1 MDCSTALERRE
12 RMALAG
18 SALESYQLERLNCL
32 LDQILPANRFYA
44 QRLAQ
49 VRRPIR
55 ALDELAA
62 LPYTFKE
69 SLLTTPVSQGPAH
82 LSDLHTFARAKYVRY
97 HQTSG
102 TRGRP
107 LPVLDTADDWR
118 WWIEC
123 WQYVYDAAEVQARD
137 CVFLAFSFGPFIG
150 FWSAHDAAIARGCM
164 VVPGGGLNTL
174 GRLEL
179 IRSSG
184 ATVVCCTPS
193 YALRL
198 AEVAQQHH
206 VDCAE
211 LGVRVLILAGEPGGS
226 MPAVRQR
233 IESAWGA
240 RVLDHAG
247 ATEVG
252 PWGVGDAAGTGL
264 HIIESEFIAEFISL
278 EHGGPAA
285 EGELSELVLTNLG
298 RVGAPVLR
306 YRTGD
311 LVCPSWTR
319 PGPIRFVHLPGG
331 IHGRVDDMLVIRG
344 VNIFPTAIEQIVRS
358 FPEVVE
364 YRATAHKV
372 HELDQISIEIED
384 RLQQPKRVAEE
395 LRLRL
400 GLKIDVRCVPLG
412 SLPRFEGKGQR
423 LIDQR

>member
-1 MDCSTALERRE
+1 MDCSTPADRRE
-12 RMALAG
+12 LLALAG
-18 SALESYQLERLNCL
+18 SALERYQLDRLNCL
-32 LDQILPANRFYA
+32 IEKILPANRFY
-44 QRLAQ
+44 QDR
-49 VRRPIR
+49 
-55 ALDELAA
+55 LAA
-62 LPYTFKE
+62 LSLPFKSLDEFARLPFTFKDA
-69 SLLTTPVSQGPAH
+69 LLTAPVNSGPAR
-82 LSDLHTFARAKYVRY
+82 LSDIHTFSRDKYVRY

-107 LPVLDTADDWR
+107 LPVLDTSDDWK
-118 WWIEC
+118 WWVEC
-123 WQYVYDAAEVQARD
+123 WQYILDAAEVRADD
-137 CVFLAFSFGPFIG
+137 CVFMAFSFGPFVG
-150 FWSAHDAAIARGCM
+150 FWSAFDAAVNRGCL

-179 IRSSG
+179 LRNSG
-184 ATVVCCTPS
+184 ATIVCCTPS

-198 AEVAQQHH
+198 AEVAHQHH
-206 VDCAE
+206 IDCSSM
-211 LGVRVLILAGEPGGS
+211 GVRCLILAGEPGGS
-226 MPAVRQR
+226 IPAVRER

-252 PWGVGDAAGTGL
+252 PWGVGDSAGDGL
-264 HIIESEFIAEFISL
+264 HVIESEFIAEFLSL
-278 EHGGPAA
+278 EHGGPAG

-311 LVCPSWTR
+311 LVRPSWTR

-364 YRATAHKV
+364 YRATAHRV
-372 HELDQISIEIED
+372 HSMDQISVEIED
-384 RLQQPKRVAEE
+384 RLEQPKRVAEE

-400 GLKIDVRCVPLG
+400 GLKIDVRAVPLG

-423 LIDQR
+423 LVDER